1 MNVYG
6 FDNYKGDK
14 GIIIADSNEEAIK
27 IYSKT
32 YNNKITEDWS
42 EYVKGG
48 CMLTDHGLVQKCQMY
63 VNVSW

>member
-48 CMLTDHGLVQKCQMY
+48 CM
-63 VNVSW
+63 